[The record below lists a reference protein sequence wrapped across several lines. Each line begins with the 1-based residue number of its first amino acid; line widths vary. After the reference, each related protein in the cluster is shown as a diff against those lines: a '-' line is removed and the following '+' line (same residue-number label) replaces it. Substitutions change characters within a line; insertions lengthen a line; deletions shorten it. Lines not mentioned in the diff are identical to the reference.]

1 VEAIMKRLHI
11 AWPALAL
18 VITACEK
25 QNDVTGGVEPMKT
38 PTTESIT
45 EPSTTQPSTTQPSTT
60 QPSTT
65 EAKAPPA
72 PAVREAHARAFVALL
87 EKGRYEDA
95 RKDFDATMT
104 QAAPAS
110 MLSDIWKGLATQF
123 GAYQGIDNV
132 SETTSGT
139 HALVVVTCKFEK
151 EPAGLRVV
159 YDGAGKIAGIQIVPP
174 VKK

>member
-45 EPSTTQPSTTQPSTT
+45 EPSTTQPSTT